1 MSEESKK
8 NVTIYNYYYIINKDQ
23 GQFENIKSLLSTSN
37 LFKSNIKDL
46 YKISNTFQT
55 KEFTDSEPVIKKE
68 EIINEINF
76 NINKENKSEIINE
89 INFNINKEKKNK
101 IIDKDINSES
111 TKEITIEKK
120 CEKEENNE
128 FLSKKRFFNNDIKKR
143 TGRKPKILGSISYH
157 TKFSTDNIL
166 RKIKVKF
173 FHKIINY
180 LNSIIISKYRTKINT
195 LKNLK
200 GDISQNNTIN
210 FNKQL
215 LNSKLK
221 DIFLNNKINGKFK
234 IYESSYNKTI
244 IEKIYKE
251 NIQELID
258 ILEITF
264 LDAFKIFRD
273 KNEVQKL
280 NGLEKLDTVIE
291 EIKSKDNNEDYI
303 KKFREIAM
311 NFENNYLNKEAR
323 K

>member
-23 GQFENIKSLLSTSN
+23 GQFENIKSLFSASN
-37 LFKSNIKDL
+37 LFTPNIINFCKT
-46 YKISNTFQT
+46 STTFQK
-55 KEFTDSEPVIKKE
+55 KEFTNSEPIYKNE

-76 NINKENKSEIINE
+76 NINKENKNKTIN
-89 INFNINKEKKNK
+89 
-101 IIDKDINSES
+101 KDINLET

-120 CEKEENNE
+120 GEKEENNEFFEKEENNE
-128 FLSKKRFFNNDIKKR
+128 FLSKKRFFNIDIKKK

>member
-23 GQFENIKSLLSTSN
+23 GQFENIKSLFSTSN
-37 LFKSNIKDL
+37 LFTPNIINFCKT
-46 YKISNTFQT
+46 STTFQK
-55 KEFTDSEPVIKKE
+55 KEFTNSEPIYKNE

-76 NINKENKSEIINE
+76 NINKENK
-89 INFNINKEKKNK
+89 NK
-101 IIDKDINSES
+101 IINKDINLET

-120 CEKEENNE
+120 GEKEENNEFLEKEENNE
-128 FLSKKRFFNNDIKKR
+128 FLSKKRFFNIDIKKK

-264 LDAFKIFRD
+264 FDAFKIFRD

-280 NGLEKLDTVIE
+280 NGLEKLDIVIE
-291 EIKSKDNNEDYI
+291 EIKRKDNNEDYI
-303 KKFREIAM
+303 KKFTEIAM
-311 NFENNYLNKEAR
+311 NFESHYFNKEAR

>member
-23 GQFENIKSLLSTSN
+23 GQFENIKSLFSTSN
-37 LFKSNIKDL
+37 LFTPNIINFCKT
-46 YKISNTFQT
+46 STTFQK
-55 KEFTDSEPVIKKE
+55 KEFTNSEPIYKNE

-76 NINKENKSEIINE
+76 NINKENKNITIN
-89 INFNINKEKKNK
+89 
-101 IIDKDINSES
+101 KDINLET

-120 CEKEENNE
+120 GEKEENNE
-128 FLSKKRFFNNDIKKR
+128 FLSKKRFFNIDIKKK

-258 ILEITF
+258 ILDITF

-280 NGLEKLDTVIE
+280 NGLEKLDIVIE
-291 EIKSKDNNEDYI
+291 EIKRKDNNEDYI
-303 KKFREIAM
+303 KKFTEIAM
-311 NFENNYLNKEAR
+311 NFESHYFNKEAR

>member
-23 GQFENIKSLLSTSN
+23 GQFENIKSLFSASN
-37 LFKSNIKDL
+37 LFTPNIINFCKT
-46 YKISNTFQT
+46 STTFQK
-55 KEFTDSEPVIKKE
+55 KEFTNSEPIYKNE

-76 NINKENKSEIINE
+76 NINKENKNKTIN
-89 INFNINKEKKNK
+89 
-101 IIDKDINSES
+101 KDINLET

-120 CEKEENNE
+120 GEKEENNEFFEKEENNE
-128 FLSKKRFFNNDIKKR
+128 FLSKKRFFNIDIKKK

-258 ILEITF
+258 ILDITF

>member
-23 GQFENIKSLLSTSN
+23 GQFENIKSLFSASN
-37 LFKSNIKDL
+37 LFTPNIINFCKT
-46 YKISNTFQT
+46 STTFQK
-55 KEFTDSEPVIKKE
+55 KEFTNSEPIYKNE

-76 NINKENKSEIINE
+76 NINKENK
-89 INFNINKEKKNK
+89 NK
-101 IIDKDINSES
+101 IINKDINLET

-120 CEKEENNE
+120 GEKEENNEFLEKEENNE
-128 FLSKKRFFNNDIKKR
+128 FLSKKRFFNIDIKKK

-157 TKFSTDNIL
+157 TKFSHDNIL

-264 LDAFKIFRD
+264 FDAFKIFRD

>member
-23 GQFENIKSLLSTSN
+23 GQFENIKSLFSTSN
-37 LFKSNIKDL
+37 LFTPNIINFCKT
-46 YKISNTFQT
+46 STTFQK
-55 KEFTDSEPVIKKE
+55 KEFTNSEPIYKNE

-76 NINKENKSEIINE
+76 NINKENKNKTIN
-89 INFNINKEKKNK
+89 
-101 IIDKDINSES
+101 KDINLET

-120 CEKEENNE
+120 GEKEENNEFLEKEENNE
-128 FLSKKRFFNNDIKKR
+128 FLSKKRFFNIDIKKK

-221 DIFLNNKINGKFK
+221 DIFLNNEINGKFK
-234 IYESSYNKTI
+234 IYESSHNKTI
-244 IEKIYKE
+244 IENIYKE

-258 ILEITF
+258 ILDITF

>member
-76 NINKENKSEIINE
+76 NINKENKNKTIN
-89 INFNINKEKKNK
+89 
-101 IIDKDINSES
+101 KDINLET

-120 CEKEENNE
+120 GEKEENNEFLEKEENNE
-128 FLSKKRFFNNDIKKR
+128 FLSKKRFFNIDIKKK

-280 NGLEKLDTVIE
+280 NGLEKLDIVIE
-291 EIKSKDNNEDYI
+291 EIKRKDNNEDYI